1 MNDRDYPVS
10 SPQDPDDA
18 TPIDLASLR
27 ADDRLLDALS
37 RNQVPGNGLDGAA
50 DYQLASLLAEW
61 RHEIDARP
69 MPAGPTL
76 DEVEAEIARTK
87 RAGSRHT
94 ALKRLR
100 MVSGAA
106 AVAVVAFGAVTVLAQ
121 NSTPGDPLWKVK
133 EAMFGSA
140 ASQTV
145 ASANAQSNLEKAEQA
160 LSSGDKREAAQ
171 YLVSAQQEVSGM
183 SGDDAR
189 QRMQDWAQRLATQVG
204 PIADNPL
211 TSLTS
216 LPSIPGLPPIEIQVP
231 TDQVIPSIP
240 SSVLDK
246 QKQMRARAIVPTRPT
261 KPTTKPSTPVTT
273 TPQVPASTP
282 ADEEPSGSP
291 TTTTT
296 TTPAG

>member
-10 SPQDPDDA
+10 SPEDPDDA

-37 RNQVPGNGLDGAA
+37 RNQVPGSGLDGSA

-69 MPAGPTL
+69 MPIGPTL
-76 DEVEAEIARTK
+76 DEVEAEIARTR

-94 ALKRLR
+94 TFKRLR
-100 MVSGAA
+100 VLSGAA
-106 AVAVVAFGAVTVLAQ
+106 AVAVVAFGAITVLAQ
-121 NSTPGDPLWKVK
+121 NSNPGDPLWQVK

-160 LSSGDKREAAQ
+160 LSSGDNRQAAQ
-171 YLVSAQQEVSGM
+171 LVADAQKQVGGM
-183 SGDDAR
+183 SGNDAR
-189 QRMQDWAQRLATQVG
+189 QRMQDWVQRLATQVG
-204 PIADNPL
+204 PIPDNPL

-216 LPSIPGLPPIEIQVP
+216 LPSVSGLPPLQLPSDVVVP
-231 TDQVIPSIP
+231 TIPSNILQRQREMQARINP
-240 SSVLDK
+240 S
-246 QKQMRARAIVPTRPT
+246 QRPT
-261 KPTTKPSTPVTT
+261 KQTTRPSSPVTT
-273 TPQVPASTP
+273 TPQAPPSSSTP
-282 ADEEPSGSP
+282 ADDETT

-296 TTPAG
+296 TTPSSGN

>member
-69 MPAGPTL
+69 LPAGPTL

-106 AVAVVAFGAVTVLAQ
+106 AVAVVAFGAITVLAQ
-121 NSTPGDPLWKVK
+121 NSNPGDPLWKVK

-160 LSSGDKREAAQ
+160 LSSGDNRQAAQ
-171 YLVSAQQEVSGM
+171 LVADAQKEVGGM
-183 SGDDAR
+183 SGNDAR
-189 QRMQDWAQRLATQVG
+189 QRMQDWVQRLATQVG
-204 PIADNPL
+204 PIPDNPL

-216 LPSIPGLPPIEIQVP
+216 LPSVSGLPPLQLPSDVVVP
-231 TDQVIPSIP
+231 TIPSNILQRQRQMQARINPSQPTNQTTRP
-240 SSVLDK
+240 SS
-246 QKQMRARAIVPTRPT
+246 
-261 KPTTKPSTPVTT
+261 PVTT
-273 TPQVPASTP
+273 TPQAPPSSTP
-282 ADEEPSGSP
+282 ADDET

-296 TTPAG
+296 TTPSR

>member
-10 SPQDPDDA
+10 SPEDPDDA

-37 RNQVPGNGLDGAA
+37 RNQVPGNGLDGSA

-76 DEVEAEIARTK
+76 VEVETEMARTR

-106 AVAVVAFGAVTVLAQ
+106 AVAVVAFGAITVLAQ
-121 NSTPGDPLWKVK
+121 NSNPGDPLWKVK

-145 ASANAQSNLEKAEQA
+145 ASASAQSNLEKAEQA

-171 YLVSAQQEVSGM
+171 YLVDAQNEVSGM

-204 PIADNPL
+204 PIQDNPL

-231 TDQVIPSIP
+231 TDQVSPSIP
-240 SSVLDK
+240 SSILDQ
-246 QKQMRARAIVPTRPT
+246 QKQMRARAIVPT

-273 TPQVPASTP
+273 TPQAPASTP
-282 ADEEPSGSP
+282 TDDDSSAS

>member
-10 SPQDPDDA
+10 SPEDPDDA

-37 RNQVPGNGLDGAA
+37 RNQVPGSGLDGSA

-61 RHEIDARP
+61 CHEIDARP
-69 MPAGPTL
+69 MPVGPTL
-76 DEVEAEIARTK
+76 DEVEAEIARTT

-94 ALKRLR
+94 AFRRLR

-106 AVAVVAFGAVTVLAQ
+106 AVAVVAFGAITVLAQ
-121 NSTPGDPLWKVK
+121 NSNPGDPLWNVK

-160 LSSGDKREAAQ
+160 LSSGDKRQAAQ
-171 YLVSAQQEVSGM
+171 YLVSAQKEVGGM

-216 LPSIPGLPPIEIQVP
+216 LPSLSGLPPIQLPSDVVVP
-231 TDQVIPSIP
+231 TIPSNILERQRQMQARINP
-240 SSVLDK
+240 S
-246 QKQMRARAIVPTRPT
+246 QRPTNPTTRP
-261 KPTTKPSTPVTT
+261 SAPVTT
-273 TPQVPASTP
+273 TPQAPPASTP
-282 ADEEPSGSP
+282 ASDDTT

-296 TTPAG
+296 TTPSSGN